1 MRKSLYEKQR
11 LGRELIDSEIQASQ
25 RLEVLRQET
34 AILKEYFDKSMAENS
49 TISIVPS
56 QSSLELQIALK
67 NRQEMPVTKT
77 APPLLKPLTPSL
89 HSSRT
94 FLTSVPSTIVD
105 KSTVIEQPSLSL
117 EETSVSQQSLVHRS
131 GSIST
136 SASSHSPSTVQLSRI
151 MSRMSMRQSIV
162 FRDSLNQSHVEFKTL
177 AKLRSNRLSVHDSAA
192 RGMFQSILV
201 ELLVTH
207 LSITRGFQI
216 STGFTSRR
224 CLPDVQAEGYAD
236 SGDCSESMPWLAD
249 AVPHET

>member
-11 LGRELIDSEIQASQ
+11 LGRELIDYEIQASQ
-25 RLEVLRQET
+25 RLEALRQET
-34 AILKEYFDKSMAENS
+34 AILKEYFDRPIEENS

-56 QSSLELQIALK
+56 QSSLELQLALK
-67 NRQEMPVTKT
+67 NRQEVPVTKT
-77 APPLLKPLTPSL
+77 VSPLLKPLTPSL

-105 KSTVIEQPSLSL
+105 KSTIIEQPSHSL
-117 EETSVSQQSLVHRS
+117 EETSVSQQSHVHRS

-136 SASSHSPSTVQLSRI
+136 ATSSHSPSTLQLSRI

-192 RGMFQSILV
+192 RGMFQSNIV
-201 ELLVTH
+201 ELLIRYP
-207 LSITRGFQI
+207 SITRGFQI
-216 STGFTSRR
+216 STGFTPR
-224 CLPDVQAEGYAD
+224 
-236 SGDCSESMPWLAD
+236 
-249 AVPHET
+249 